1 MDKPVCH
8 DVNLLY
14 KFLDYVHMVE
24 QYKQAGLL
32 SVKPEETIQVGDR
45 RRTVPARLVMD
56 MSDIDKY
63 PGLAEFSENL
73 EQYYEANRYK
83 KKIMT
88 LGEESLEKNKD
99 TKRKKDVERQMTN
112 DEKSLETTQDK
123 IKV

>member
-1 MDKPVCH
+1 
-8 DVNLLY
+8 
-14 KFLDYVHMVE
+14 MVE

-32 SVKPEETIQVGDR
+32 SVKPEETIQVGDKR
-45 RRTVPARLVMD
+45 RNMPARLVMD

-73 EQYYEANRYK
+73 EQYYEANSYK
-83 KKIMT
+83 KKIMS

-99 TKRKKDVERQMTN
+99 TKRKKDVESQMTN
-112 DEKSLETTQDK
+112 DEKSLETAQDK